1 MASGNSRLASSAR
14 SSEIAFAKIL
24 LGNSFALFPSN
35 QPLPLSPAT
44 HECTRIRWNGRRSM
58 KLTSV
63 KLALSPEQAAEAA
76 GIGRTQLF
84 QLIRSGELKARKC
97 GRRTIILRNELNEW
111 LQSLPTRQPDQA

>member
-1 MASGNSRLASSAR
+1 
-14 SSEIAFAKIL
+14 
-24 LGNSFALFPSN
+24 
-35 QPLPLSPAT
+35 
-44 HECTRIRWNGRRSM
+44 M